1 LVEKEDAMIATP
13 AVAKN
18 FEYPVAIREKDLPT
32 VPSFRLE
39 AHELC
44 TTCGEPFGIGY
55 LGISRGETEMT
66 LMAAELPGK
75 LTEIL
80 AKDHRQDREHKH
92 LIELDN

>member
-1 LVEKEDAMIATP
+1 MIATQT
-13 AVAKN
+13 VAKD
-18 FEYPVAIREKDLPT
+18 FDYPVAIRARDLLH

-44 TTCGEPFGIGY
+44 TICGEGFGIGY
-55 LGISRGETEMT
+55 LRTSRNALEMT
-66 LMAAELPGK
+66 WEEAELPTK

-92 LIELDN
+92 FIELG